1 MKFLLVSD
9 LHKSYKSF
17 KGQDESVSVEW
28 LLGILDETKPDFL
41 LGAGDWGEGV
51 TPEDI
56 SRIISKVQLLTVY
69 GNHENFPL
77 IKPHSLPDGKV
88 VQRGGLKIAGVNGLI
103 GEGKREYM
111 IAPDDFVHTVKKI
124 KRVGEVD
131 VFLAHQPLTYLRFT
145 LG

>member
-88 VQRGGLKIAGVNGLI
+88 VQRGGLKIAGVNGL
-103 GEGKREYM
+103 
-111 IAPDDFVHTVKKI
+111 
-124 KRVGEVD
+124 
-131 VFLAHQPLTYLRFT
+131 
-145 LG
+145 